1 MPGTWAIAF
10 GPLPRGWAR
19 GRQRGVTADE
29 RARCARAAVDNLFVS
44 RPVSPA
50 AKQSTARSAMW
61 CQRGRRVAIMI
72 ADFNGSKRKLN
83 GCGGPSWQEARLDWR
98 VSGKPGGG
106 TNHGGGLLWEG
117 PMTGPMPQ
125 GPSPT
130 RTSQHGSACFRQYRG
145 SQWLSGCAVARR
157 PPSSGHP
164 DDPSGREWAPCRP
177 VPEQTAWDPAIQRQT
192 LAPTARL
199 RGAVAR

>member
-1 MPGTWAIAF
+1 LCRALGQLRLGPFHVAGRVVGSGESPPTSAPGVRE
-10 GPLPRGWAR
+10 PRLI
-19 GRQRGVTADE
+19 TY
-29 RARCARAAVDNLFVS
+29 S

-83 GCGGPSWQEARLDWR
+83 GCGGPSWQEARLDCR

-106 TNHGGGLLWEG
+106 TNHGAGLLWEG